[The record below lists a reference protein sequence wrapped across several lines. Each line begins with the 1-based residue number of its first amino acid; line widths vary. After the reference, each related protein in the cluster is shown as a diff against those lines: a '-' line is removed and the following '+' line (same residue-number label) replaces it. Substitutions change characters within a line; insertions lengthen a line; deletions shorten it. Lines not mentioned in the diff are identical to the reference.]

1 MKNRNLHG
9 HTVLCLVI
17 MAAIAAF
24 FMPAAY
30 SLAASAA
37 DVDAGAQAFGETVS
51 GAISAAG
58 EADSYTIVANAGDAV
73 LIRVSKD
80 GGDLWPRL
88 RLYAP
93 GGALLQEQYG
103 STSAE
108 VLQRVPESGS
118 YNLMVSDGYDGT
130 FTGSY
135 KLYVQRLNQPG
146 NALALTFGQTVTGAI
161 PQAAEMDT
169 FTFQA
174 EAGDVV
180 LVGMSRTSG
189 SLWPEIRVYNAS
201 GSALGAAGGSVHAEL
216 IVTVFQ
222 AWRVYLPVVVSKHT
236 GGEAT
241 ARWPEP
247 VQRLEVTAAGTY
259 AILVGDGYNG
269 TYTGSYDVHLQRL
282 NNPGNATALS
292 FGQTLAGSIGMAG
305 EMDAYTFVGEAGDV
319 VLAGMSKTSG
329 TLWPQVRV
337 YDPSGNPVGS
347 TTGSAHTEVVARLSM
362 DGTYLVLACDGYN
375 GTYTGSYNVHL
386 QRLNNPGNATALSFG
401 QTLAGSIGMAG
412 EMDAYTF
419 VGGAGQGIVI
429 TMSRTSGSLWP
440 QIRLYDAAG
449 NPVGSAN
456 GSTSAELTVTLGA
469 DGTYTILAADGYNG
483 TYTGEYNVHLE

>member
-1 MKNRNLHG
+1 MKNRSLHG
-9 HTVLCLVI
+9 LTVLCLVL

-24 FMPAAY
+24 FMPAAC
-30 SLAASAA
+30 SVAASAA
-37 DVDAGAQAFGETVS
+37 DADAEAQAFGETVS

-108 VLQRVPESGS
+108 VVQRVPESGS

-201 GSALGAAGGSVHAEL
+201 GNALGAASGSVHAEL

-222 AWRVYLPVVVSKHT
+222 AWRVYLPVVVSEHT

-247 VQRLEVTAAGTY
+247 VRRLEVTAPGTY
-259 AILVGDGYNG
+259 AILVG
-269 TYTGSYDVHLQRL
+269 
-282 NNPGNATALS
+282 
-292 FGQTLAGSIGMAG
+292 
-305 EMDAYTFVGEAGDV
+305 
-319 VLAGMSKTSG
+319 
-329 TLWPQVRV
+329 
-337 YDPSGNPVGS
+337 
-347 TTGSAHTEVVARLSM
+347 
-362 DGTYLVLACDGYN
+362 DGYN

-419 VGGAGQGIVI
+419 AGEVGDVVLAG
-429 TMSRTSGSLWP
+429 MSKTSGDLWP
-440 QIRLYDAAG
+440 QVRVY
-449 NPVGSAN
+449 
-456 GSTSAELTVTLGA
+456 
-469 DGTYTILAADGYNG
+469 
-483 TYTGEYNVHLE
+483 